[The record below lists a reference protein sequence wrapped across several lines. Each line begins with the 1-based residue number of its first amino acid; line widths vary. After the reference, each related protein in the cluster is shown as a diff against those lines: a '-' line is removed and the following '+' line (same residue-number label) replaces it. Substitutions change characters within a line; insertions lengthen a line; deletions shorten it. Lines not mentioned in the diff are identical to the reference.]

1 MRQVVDRDG
10 EGAAGAVTAD
20 GPRSGDRTR
29 WILLALIAVLVLP
42 LVVAAVALRT
52 PRWYPVLDLAMTEL
66 RLRDVFTSHTP
77 LIGLPGRIGRFPEQG
92 SHPGPMS
99 FYALWPTWK
108 LFGSSAWG
116 MQVGALV
123 LNAVCVSAAVVIA
136 NRRGGLRLAVAL
148 AALLALLLNGYGIS
162 TLAEPWN
169 PYMPLLWWVV
179 TLLAVW
185 SVVCGDVALLPVA
198 VVAASMAAQTHVPYL
213 GLCLGVGAV
222 AVVSLVLQWRRGERR
237 PEIRRWGLVALALV
251 ALLWSP
257 LLIDQATKEPG
268 NLTMLWEHFT
278 SPPIEEGEP
287 VGVGEGVELAFRH
300 LDLTALFTGDGD
312 SLGSLAR
319 ASGDAGGSVVPGVA
333 VLAVWLAAAVVAWR
347 RRYEVLNRLN
357 AVIAAALL
365 LGAYSMSR
373 IFGKVWYYLMLWSW
387 GTATLL
393 VLSVGWTLAR
403 MLPSDSV
410 RRVATASLAGIALVG
425 SALLSIEAA
434 RADPPAPQLSEVLAA
449 VMPDVVAALDDDQ
462 RYLVTWDDSFYIG
475 SQGYGLVSELDRRGF
490 DAGVLEPWRVPVTHH
505 RVYTH
510 DEVDLEVHLAVGG
523 FVERWRAVDGARELA
538 WHDPRSAAE
547 RDEYDRLHDLAAEE
561 LRASGHDEVVPLL
574 DDNLFGASL
583 VDGLPDD
590 ARQHIEEMLELG
602 SPGAVF
608 LLAPGTTL
616 G

>member
-136 NRRGGLRLAVAL
+136 NRRGGLRLAVAV

-185 SVVCGDVALLPVA
+185 SVLCGDVVLLPVA

-237 PEIRRWGLVALALV
+237 PEIRRWGLVALAHAHRL
-251 ALLWSP
+251 AL
-257 LLIDQATKEPG
+257 
-268 NLTMLWEHFT
+268 
-278 SPPIEEGEP
+278 
-287 VGVGEGVELAFRH
+287 
-300 LDLTALFTGDGD
+300 
-312 SLGSLAR
+312 
-319 ASGDAGGSVVPGVA
+319 
-333 VLAVWLAAAVVAWR
+333 
-347 RRYEVLNRLN
+347 
-357 AVIAAALL
+357 
-365 LGAYSMSR
+365 
-373 IFGKVWYYLMLWSW
+373 
-387 GTATLL
+387 
-393 VLSVGWTLAR
+393 
-403 MLPSDSV
+403 
-410 RRVATASLAGIALVG
+410 
-425 SALLSIEAA
+425 
-434 RADPPAPQLSEVLAA
+434 
-449 VMPDVVAALDDDQ
+449 
-462 RYLVTWDDSFYIG
+462 
-475 SQGYGLVSELDRRGF
+475 LDRRRGE
-490 DAGVLEPWRVPVTHH
+490 VLPQH
-505 RVYTH
+505 R
-510 DEVDLEVHLAVGG
+510 EV
-523 FVERWRAVDGARELA
+523 AR
-538 WHDPRSAAE
+538 
-547 RDEYDRLHDLAAEE
+547 
-561 LRASGHDEVVPLL
+561 LL
-574 DDNLFGASL
+574 GRL
-583 VDGLPDD
+583 VDQQ
-590 ARQHIEEMLELG
+590 R
-602 SPGAVF
+602 
-608 LLAPGTTL
+608 
-616 G
+616 